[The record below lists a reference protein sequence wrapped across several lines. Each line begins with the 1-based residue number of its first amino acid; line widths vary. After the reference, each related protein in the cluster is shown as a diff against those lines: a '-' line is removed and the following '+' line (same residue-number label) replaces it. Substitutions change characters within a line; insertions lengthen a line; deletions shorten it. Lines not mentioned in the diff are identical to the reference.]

1 MTSLRS
7 GPLPRM
13 AGDLTFM
20 RSTRGCVEDLTSN
33 SLAVVGIPME
43 ENTGADVGCRM
54 TPQAIRE
61 TSVYFGWHA
70 NPQFSHPVDVDVRKQ
85 ISTSSIHERMTDVG
99 DIPVEGL
106 SNLAASNAIEETIR
120 AIRNRG
126 AASIVLSG
134 DTRAVKTI
142 VRTQSKNETL
152 GFVQIGGRMPP
163 SLLEADKTGRSFIG
177 DFVSEGVLEPSNIA
191 MIAPA
196 RAPSREVA
204 QQFRDHGSY
213 LYSANHVMSTPAHQL
228 RSVFQTISQE
238 VDSLIVNLDLSA
250 LASPLHGMSPIRRID
265 GVSVSRLQALL
276 TDVGQ
281 TPVSTLIVSGM
292 NPTVNGMSIVKTG
305 QRLLMTALLGYIYG
319 RLGILKSLQ
328 REEVEYAIE
337 R

>member
-1 MTSLRS
+1 M
-7 GPLPRM
+7 
-13 AGDLTFM
+13 
-20 RSTRGCVEDLTSN
+20 EDLTSN

-43 ENTGADVGCRM
+43 ENTGADVGCRL
-54 TPQAIRE
+54 TPQALRE

-106 SNLAASNAIEETIR
+106 SSLAASNAIEETIC

-134 DTRAVKTI
+134 DTHAVKTI
-142 VRTQSKNETL
+142 VRAQSKNETL
-152 GFVQIGGRMPP
+152 GFVQIGGRMSP
-163 SLLEADKTGRSFIG
+163 SLLEADETGRSFIG
-177 DFVSEGVLEPSNIA
+177 DFVSEGLLEPSNIA

-196 RAPSREVA
+196 RAPSREGA
-204 QQFRDHGSY
+204 RQLRDHGSY
-213 LYSANHVMSTPAHQL
+213 LFSANQVMSMPAHEIG
-228 RSVFQTISQE
+228 SAFQTISQS
-238 VDSLIVNLDLSA
+238 VDSMIVHLDLSA
-250 LASPLHGMSPIRRID
+250 VASQLHGMSPIRRID
-265 GVSVSRLQALL
+265 GVTVPKLQALL

-281 TPVSTLIVSGM
+281 TPVSTLIVTGM

-305 QRLLMTALLGYIYG
+305 QRLLMAALLGYIYG

-328 REEVEYAIE
+328 REEVEYANK
-337 R
+337 

>member
-1 MTSLRS
+1 MTGLRS

-43 ENTGADVGCRM
+43 ENSGGDVGSRM
-54 TPQAIRE
+54 TPQALRE

-85 ISTSSIHERMTDVG
+85 ISTSSIHERLKDVG

-106 SNLAASNAIEETIR
+106 DRFTASSAIEETIE

-134 DTRAVKTI
+134 YSRAVKII
-142 VRTQSKNETL
+142 VQAQSRNETL
-152 GFVQIGGRMPP
+152 GFVQIGGRMSP
-163 SLLEADKTGRSFIG
+163 SLHEADQTGRSFIG
-177 DFVSEGVLEPSNIA
+177 DFVSKGVIEASNIA

-196 RAPSREVA
+196 RLPSREIVR
-204 QQFRDHGSY
+204 QFRDRGGY
-213 LYSANHVMSTPAHQL
+213 LLTANHVMSLPSHQL
-228 RSVFQTISQE
+228 RSTFQKISQA
-238 VDSLIVNLDLSA
+238 VGSLIVNLDLSA
-250 LASPLHGMSPIRRID
+250 IASSLHGMSPVRRID
-265 GVSVSRLQALL
+265 GVSISRLQAML

-281 TPVSTLIVSGM
+281 TPVSTLIVTGM
-292 NPTVNGMSIVKTG
+292 NPTVNGMSIVKVG

-328 REEVEYAIE
+328 REEDENAIE
-337 R
+337 

>member
-13 AGDLTFM
+13 SGDLTFM
-20 RSTRGCVEDLTSN
+20 RSTRGRVEDLNCN

-43 ENTGADVGCRM
+43 ENTGLDVGCRM

-85 ISTSSIHERMTDVG
+85 ISTSSIHERMIDVG

-106 SNLAASNAIEETIR
+106 SSLAASNAIEESIR

-134 DTRAVKTI
+134 DSRAVKTI

-152 GFVQIGGRMPP
+152 GFVQIGGRTPP
-163 SLLEADKTGRSFIG
+163 SLLEADKTGQSFVG
-177 DFVSEGVLEPSNIA
+177 DMVSEGMLEPSNIA
-191 MIAPA
+191 IIAPA
-196 RAPSREVA
+196 RAPTREGA
-204 QQFRDHGSY
+204 QQLRDRGSY
-213 LYSANHVMSTPAHQL
+213 LFSAAQVMSAPPHQL
-228 RSVFQTISQE
+228 RSVFQTIAQE

-250 LASPLHGMSPIRRID
+250 VASPLHGMSPIRRID
-265 GVSVSRLQALL
+265 GVSVSKLQALL

-328 REEVEYAIE
+328 REEVEHAIE